1 MPLGFPPEAVESALS
16 YRPAP
21 DDIFVAS
28 YPKSGT
34 TWLQYIVYLLI
45 RRRPIGPDESLTD
58 CFPHLEEVGAR
69 AVERLPRPRLLKTH
83 LALDMA
89 PWSQTARYI
98 VIARNPFD
106 CAVSFFHHT
115 HGFPRHYDFAEGTF
129 AEYFEVFIAGE
140 VDFGDYFDHLLS
152 WLAVANDDNVLFLT
166 YESLKRAPRETIAR
180 IAAFLGE
187 TALASIA
194 DASDLDRLVEES
206 SLDAMRRDQQRWSSL
221 RPDWATPFVRKGEI
235 GDWRASFTPGQTR
248 ALLAKFDQRLGGTE
262 AEALWQDLLS
272 AARAWAEADVTTAR

>member
-1 MPLGFPPEAVESALS
+1 MPLGFPREAVESALS

-69 AVERLPRPRLLKTH
+69 AVERMPGPRLIKTH

-89 PWSQTARYI
+89 PRSRTARYI

-115 HGFPRHYDFAEGTF
+115 QGFPGHYDFAEGTF

-166 YESLKRAPRETIAR
+166 YESLKQAPRETIAR

-187 TALASIA
+187 TAQASIA
-194 DASDLDRLVEES
+194 DASALDRLVEES

-221 RPDWATPFVRKGEI
+221 RPEWATPFVRKGEI
-235 GDWRASFTPGQTR
+235 GGWRSVLTPGQTR
-248 ALLAKFDQRLGGTE
+248 ALLAKFDRRLGGTA
-262 AEALWQDLLS
+262 AEALWQDVLS
-272 AARAWAEADVTTAR
+272 TARAWAEADADAAR